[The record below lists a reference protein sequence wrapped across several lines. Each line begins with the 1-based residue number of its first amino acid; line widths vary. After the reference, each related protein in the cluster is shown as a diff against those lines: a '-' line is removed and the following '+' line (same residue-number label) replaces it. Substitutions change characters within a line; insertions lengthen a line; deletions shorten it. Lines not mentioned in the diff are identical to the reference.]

1 MKRRQFL
8 ALTSGLPLIA
18 KDLIGR
24 EPVLALDQESQPF
37 HPGLLIAEHDPFSG
51 LALLKARY
59 ASGHRPP
66 DDFAGLAL
74 SWKLTGEA
82 SFAEKALAQLKASPL
97 PGVERPG
104 RTWIEFV
111 HYSLAFDWLRDFPG
125 FDAATADPIAQ
136 HLLHSAEHI
145 LATPDLVE
153 PSEVSYHNY
162 SVRYISLT
170 AFALY
175 AIASH
180 KSTAEQASRLLPR
193 VNAAFQNILELTQL
207 VTPCGSYH
215 ESMDYFRITWA
226 PLSMLAELWRTVT
239 GIDPA
244 IRYTAFQSVG
254 TTYLYK
260 LMPDGTPSR
269 EGDNEYPI
277 LNSSDTTLLGYSVHR
292 FKDPYAAWILRKS
305 GFVPD
310 KWLLPVLA
318 FLWDDPELAPRD
330 PALSLEH
337 ELPRQKY
344 FPGVGHLVIRNGWT
358 QQSTWIEFD
367 SGPFF
372 AKHQHPDQN
381 QFTIYH
387 RGYLAIDSGADYT
400 DSESPHY
407 LNYYHRTIAH
417 NTILVFDPEEKFY
430 WSENVL
436 AAANDGGQRM
446 DSSRYWNT
454 VRSLGDWERTRE
466 TWDLARMRT
475 LDHVPGQYH
484 YAMGDATRAYSPA
497 KLSLFTREL
506 LYNPPL
512 NLLFVFD
519 RLRTTRP
526 DFHKAWLLHSSNAP
540 VVDGIASPAG
550 NGGEIFRNA
559 DTFRITD
566 GDGELLVHSLL
577 PRERVLTRRGG
588 AGFEFWVPG
597 DDRGGHWGTGE
608 NWPMDPEAGS
618 ALPSDKKLQAMWKTF
633 WGQDFDHIL
642 PSNHKNVKPGAW
654 RMEVSPADAGTDVEF
669 LHVIEIGERGKQG
682 KQVEALE
689 GVNVCGAFVAN
700 GPVVLFAN
708 TSETFSLAEVTLPAL
723 PGQSLIATGLEP
735 NCIYELNFSGPNIPA
750 SERAAS
756 PGTPIKTLRG
766 RANEKGILRTELPDV
781 GNARLRIS
789 RS

>member
-1 MKRRQFL
+1 MKRREFL
-8 ALTSGLPLIA
+8 TLASGLPLFA
-18 KDLIGR
+18 NHLIGR
-24 EPVLALDQESQPF
+24 GSVHARDPQSPPF
-37 HPGLLIAEHDPFSG
+37 RPGLLIAEHDPFSG
-51 LALLKARY
+51 SALLRARY

-82 SFAEKALAQLKASPL
+82 SFAEKALAQLKSSSL
-97 PGVERPG
+97 PAVERPG
-104 RTWIEFV
+104 RTWIDFIQF
-111 HYSLAFDWLRDFPG
+111 SLAFDWLHGFPG
-125 FDAATADPIAQ
+125 FDGRTADPIAQ
-136 HLLHSAEHI
+136 HLLHAADHI
-145 LATPDLVE
+145 LEAPDLAD

-162 SVRYISLT
+162 SLRYISLA

-175 AIASH
+175 ATVSY
-180 KSTAEQASRLLPR
+180 KPTAEQASRLLPH
-193 VNAAFQNILELTQL
+193 VNAAFQNILDLTQL
-207 VTPCGSYH
+207 VTPGGSYH

-226 PLSMLAELWRTVT
+226 PLAMLAELWRTST
-239 GIDPA
+239 GVDPA

-277 LNSSDTTLLGYSVHR
+277 LNPFDTTVLGYSVHR

-310 KWLLPVLA
+310 KWLLPVFA
-318 FLWDDPELAPRD
+318 FLWEDPEVVPRD
-330 PALSLEH
+330 PALSTEN

-344 FPGVGHLVIRNGWT
+344 FPGVGHLVMRTGWAPK
-358 QQSTWIEFD
+358 STWIEFD

-387 RGYLAIDSGADYT
+387 QGYLAIDSGADYT

-417 NTILVFDPEEKFY
+417 NTILVFDPDEKFY
-430 WSENVL
+430 WSENIL
-436 AAANDGGQRM
+436 PAANDGGQRM

-454 VRSLGDWERTRE
+454 VRSLEDWERTRE
-466 TWDLARMRT
+466 TWDLARMGT
-475 LDHVPGQYH
+475 LDYVPGQYH
-484 YAMGDATRAYSPA
+484 YALGDATRAYSQA
-497 KLSLFTREL
+497 KLNLFTRQL
-506 LYNPPL
+506 LYDPQL

-526 DFHKAWLLHSSNAP
+526 DFHKVWLLHSGDAP
-540 VVDGIASPAG
+540 VVDGIASPTG
-550 NGGEIFRNA
+550 NGGEIFHNA
-559 DTFRITD
+559 AMFRITE
-566 GDGELLVHSLL
+566 GNGELLVHSLL
-577 PRERVLTRRGG
+577 PRERLLTRRGG
-588 AGFEFWVPG
+588 PGYEFWVPG
-597 DDRGGHWGTGE
+597 DDRGGPWGSGE
-608 NWPMDPEAGS
+608 NWPMDPEQGS
-618 ALPSDKKLQAMWKTF
+618 ALPSDKKLQTMWKTF
-633 WGQDFDHIL
+633 WGQDFSRIL

-654 RMEVSPADAGTDVEF
+654 RMEVSPATAGTDVEF
-669 LHVIEIGERGKQG
+669 LHVIEIGERGIQAKH
-682 KQVEALE
+682 VEALE
-689 GVNVCGAFVAN
+689 GVNVCGAFVSN

-708 TSETFSLAEVTLPAL
+708 TSETFVLAEVTLPAL
-723 PGQSLIATGLEP
+723 PCQSLIATGLEP
-735 NCIYELNFSGPNIPA
+735 NGIYELNFSGPNIPA
-750 SERAAS
+750 SLHAAS
-756 PGTPIKTLRG
+756 PGVPIKMLRA
-766 RANEKGILRTELPDV
+766 RANEKGILRMQLPDV